1 MTTFTSTGAVNQ
13 SITRVGAYE
22 PFELQVSRGQI
33 SLHSTV
39 SIFGYQA
46 AIPTSG
52 FIPVWENATTY
63 TYPASAITMT
73 LLSSSASDAGVSVL
87 INGLDANYNQI
98 SETIAFTAG
107 NYTGVNTT
115 NSYFRINSMA
125 VTAVPSAGSSNVGTI
140 KLQDTGKTITYAQ
153 INIGIGRTQS
163 AIYTVPAG
171 NTFYLKRSQGWT
183 NMVYTSGSYGT
194 YRTWT
199 INSAGVNA
207 LVTQRPF
214 VANFVSERWYPNAYV
229 QKTDIQWQMSAT
241 GTAYAAGFAAEGILV
256 ANDGTL

>member
-1 MTTFTSTGAVNQ
+1 MATYSNSGVSWD
-13 SITRVGAYE
+13 SITKNGRYE
-22 PFELQVSRGQI
+22 PFELQVSRNNI
-33 SLHSTV
+33 SNHSTL

-52 FIPVWENATTY
+52 FIPIWENATTY

-115 NSYFRINSMA
+115 NSYFRINSMS

-171 NTFYLKRSQGWT
+171 NTFYLNRAQGWT

-199 INSAGVNA
+199 VNSAGVNA

-214 VANFVSERWYPNAYV
+214 VANFVSERWYPNTYG

-241 GTAYAAGFAAEGILV
+241 GTAYAAGFVAEGILV
-256 ANDGTL
+256 ANDGSL

>member
-1 MTTFTSTGAVNQ
+1 MATYSNSGVSWD
-13 SITRVGAYE
+13 SITKNGRYE
-22 PFELQVSRGQI
+22 PFELQVSRNNI
-33 SLHSTV
+33 SNHSTL

-63 TYPASAITMT
+63 TYPTSALAMTYASTSNETLTMT
-73 LLSSSASDAGVSVL
+73 VS
-87 INGLDANYNQI
+87 GLDINYLPI
-98 SETIAFTAG
+98 SDTVTFSGGTSGTATNGTAF
-107 NYTGVNTT
+107 
-115 NSYFRINSMA
+115 FRINSMS
-125 VTAVPSAGSSNVGTI
+125 VTTVGTAGTSNVGTI
-140 KLQDTGKTITYAQ
+140 TAKNSGTTYAQ
-153 INIGIGRTQS
+153 INPSIGRTQS

-171 NTFYLKRSQGWT
+171 YTFYLKRTQGWT

-199 INSAGVNA
+199 INAAGVNA

-214 VANFVSERWYPNAYV
+214 VANFVSERWYPNIYT

-241 GTAYAAGFAAEGILV
+241 GTAYAAGFAAEGVLI
-256 ANDGTL
+256 ANDGSL

>member
-1 MTTFTSTGAVNQ
+1 MTSQAFVINDSVTKRGVT
-13 SITRVGAYE
+13 E
-22 PFELQVSRGQI
+22 PFELQVSRNQI
-33 SLHSTV
+33 TGHSTL

-52 FIPVWENATTY
+52 FIPVWENATAY
-63 TYPASAITMT
+63 AYPASAITMT
-73 LLSSSASDAGVSVL
+73 LLSSSSSDAGVSVL

-115 NSYFRINSMA
+115 NSYFRINSMV
-125 VTAVPSAGSSNVGTI
+125 VTTVPSAGSSNAGTI

-153 INIGIGRTQS
+153 INVGIGRTQS

-171 NTFYLKRSQGWT
+171 YTFYLKRAQGWT

-199 INSAGVNA
+199 INSAGVNS

-214 VANFVSERWYPNAYV
+214 VANFVSERWYPNSYG

-241 GTAYAAGFAAEGILV
+241 GTAYAAGFTAEGILV
-256 ANDGTL
+256 ANDGTIF

>member
-1 MTTFTSTGAVNQ
+1 MSTFTSTGAVNQ

-52 FIPVWENATTY
+52 FIPVWENATVY
-63 TYPASAITMT
+63 AYPGSAITMT
-73 LLSSSASDAGVSVL
+73 LLSSSSSDAGVSVL

-98 SETIAFTAG
+98 GETIVFTAG
-107 NYTGVNTT
+107 NYTGVNTAY
-115 NSYFRINSMA
+115 SYLRINSMT
-125 VTAVPSAGSSNVGTI
+125 VTAVPSFGNNNTGTI

-153 INIGIGRTQS
+153 INPTIGRTQS

-199 INSAGVNA
+199 VNSAGVNA

-241 GTAYAAGFAAEGILV
+241 GTAYAAGFAAEGVLV

>member
-1 MTTFTSTGAVNQ
+1 MTSQ
-13 SITRVGAYE
+13 AYVINDSVTKRGVTE
-22 PFELQVSRGQI
+22 PFELQVSRSQI
-33 SLHSTV
+33 TGHSTV

-46 AIPTSG
+46 AIPTTG
-52 FIPVWENATTY
+52 FIPIWENATTY

-73 LLSSSASDAGVSVL
+73 LLSSSASDAGVTVL

-98 SETIAFTAG
+98 SESITFTGA

-115 NSYFRINSMA
+115 NSYFRINNMS
-125 VTAVPSAGSSNVGTI
+125 VTAVPTAGTSNIGTI
-140 KLQDTGKTITYAQ
+140 QLQNTGKTITYAQ

-163 AIYTVPAG
+163 AIYTVPNG
-171 NTFYLKRSQGWT
+171 FTFYLNRSQGWS

-199 INSAGVNA
+199 INSAGVNS

-214 VANFVSERWYPNAYV
+214 VANFVSERLYPNAYA

-241 GTAYAAGFAAEGILV
+241 GSAYAAGFVVEGVLV
-256 ANDGTL
+256 SNDGTIF